1 MLDVFGFLGGIDW
14 DINVCNDKM
23 VEEVPEDFINERL
36 EDRRRIEETKWQDLV
51 FIVVRMAVSL
61 SSPSLVQMMKG

>member
-14 DINVCNDKM
+14 DINACNDKM

-36 EDRRRIEETKWQDLV
+36 EDIEV
-51 FIVVRMAVSL
+51 H
-61 SSPSLVQMMKG
+61 